1 MNPIIWLVLL
11 VVGALLVLLYLFTTR
26 KKWGANAI
34 QYNKDNEQPYYLP
47 RYAETDTR
55 GFRLF
60 YYALSFAIALLTLSL
75 LLLFS
80 DIVSSFEWKWNIEE
94 DKYEDIETVE
104 VHLLPPPTLPDPPQP
119 PPSAPTQKPAP
130 PEPAPPK
137 PSISA
142 PKPNKA
148 QILSAL
154 PNYSTND
161 AAATNKPTNST
172 DTTAANTSDKTSN
185 NTSQTSTPEQGIEKD
200 TTAWK
205 STYLTKFPSFP
216 GGETKM
222 RQFIQ
227 ENITYPPLLR
237 ESGWE
242 GVVRISAEVLETG
255 SWGQIF
261 VSNKDVPATAAKEA
275 KRILTI
281 MPPWIPA
288 ERDDKVVKCLITIPI
303 RFEMRTKKP

>member
-11 VVGALLVLLYLFTTR
+11 VVGALLVLLYLYTTR

-60 YYALSFAIALLTLSL
+60 YYALSFAIAILMLSL

-80 DIVSSFEWKWNIEE
+80 DIVSSFEWRWNIEKDE
-94 DKYEDIETVE
+94 YEDIETVE

-119 PPSAPTQKPAP
+119 PAPAQKPTPAQKP
-130 PEPAPPK
+130 PPKPTPPK
-137 PSISA
+137 PSSDVLIS
-142 PKPNKA
+142 NKA
-148 QILSAL
+148 SDFLTASNDL
-154 PNYSTND
+154 TDNTTTDKSTNS
-161 AAATNKPTNST
+161 K
-172 DTTAANTSDKTSN
+172 DTTANTSN
-185 NTSQTSTPEQGIEKD
+185 NTPKTSTPSQVVEKD

-205 STYLTKFPSFP
+205 STYLTEFPSFP

-255 SWGQIF
+255 TWGQIF

-281 MPPWIPA
+281 MPRWMPA
-288 ERDDKVVKCLITIPI
+288 ERDGKAVKCLITIPI
-303 RFEMRTKKP
+303 RFEMRTKNP